1 MRTPFQFTV
10 YYLWKA
16 TIARRT
22 AAIMYT
28 NIWQRFCVSYQTKTG
43 DTRQSPSLCWGASWD
58 SLEEI
63 PHAHADLVQSFLHA
77 VVVPILF
84 LFFVIFL
91 KLLWE
96 RVVPPP
102 GFLVFFFPNV
112 VAVVN
117 VQLVFFFKLCDAVL
131 DCGFNF
137 CNGLFHGF
145 CPPFLVWFSL
155 LSLCV

>member
-28 NIWQRFCVSYQTKTG
+28 NIWQRFCVLYQTKTG

-84 LFFVIFL
+84 LFFV
-91 KLLWE
+91 
-96 RVVPPP
+96 P
-102 GFLVFFFPNV
+102 
-112 VAVVN
+112 
-117 VQLVFFFKLCDAVL
+117 
-131 DCGFNF
+131 
-137 CNGLFHGF
+137 H
-145 CPPFLVWFSL
+145 VWYIYDP
-155 LSLCV
+155 

>member
-96 RVVPPP
+96 RVVPPS

-112 VAVVN
+112 VADLN
-117 VQLVFFFKLCDAVL
+117 VHLVFFFKLCDAVF
-131 DCGFNF
+131 DCVFNF

>member
-16 TIARRT
+16 TIARKT

-43 DTRQSPSLCWGASWD
+43 DTRQSPSLCWGASGD

-84 LFFVIFL
+84 FGFFL
-91 KLLWE
+91 KFLWE
-96 RVVPPP
+96 RVVPPS
-102 GFLVFFFPNV
+102 GFLVFLFSDV

-117 VQLVFFFKLCDAVL
+117 VQLVFFFKLCDAVF
-131 DCGFNF
+131 DCVFNF

>member
-28 NIWQRFCVSYQTKTG
+28 NIWQRFCISYQTKTG

-96 RVVPPP
+96 RVVPPS
-102 GFLVFFFPNV
+102 GFLVFFFSDV

-137 CNGLFHGF
+137 CNGLFHVF
-145 CPPFLVWFSL
+145 CPPFLVWFSS

>member
-16 TIARRT
+16 TIARKT

-43 DTRQSPSLCWGASWD
+43 DTRQSPSLCWGASGD

-77 VVVPILF
+77 VVVPIL
-84 LFFVIFL
+84 LFWMRFML
-91 KLLWE
+91 SQTENSTMSLPK
-96 RVVPPP
+96 VPVMP
-102 GFLVFFFPNV
+102 VSSR
-112 VAVVN
+112 
-117 VQLVFFFKLCDAVL
+117 C
-131 DCGFNF
+131 
-137 CNGLFHGF
+137 
-145 CPPFLVWFSL
+145 S
-155 LSLCV
+155 S

>member
-16 TIARRT
+16 TIARKT

-43 DTRQSPSLCWGASWD
+43 DTRQSPSLCWGASGD

-84 LFFVIFL
+84 LFF
-91 KLLWE
+91 
-96 RVVPPP
+96 
-102 GFLVFFFPNV
+102 GF
-112 VAVVN
+112 
-117 VQLVFFFKLCDAVL
+117 
-131 DCGFNF
+131 
-137 CNGLFHGF
+137 
-145 CPPFLVWFSL
+145 
-155 LSLCV
+155 

>member
-28 NIWQRFCVSYQTKTG
+28 NIWQRFCVLYQTKTG

-96 RVVPPP
+96 RVVPPS
-102 GFLVFFFPNV
+102 GFLVWRPLPV
-112 VAVVN
+112 TVRRMPDGRRQRSSSPSTA
-117 VQLVFFFKLCDAVL
+117 LSSRPRPGTGSRCRR
-131 DCGFNF
+131 
-137 CNGLFHGF
+137 
-145 CPPFLVWFSL
+145 CPSPRPI
-155 LSLCV
+155 